1 MEISTIRLN
10 RDLLE
15 SIEGLTVEYPY
26 VLHRVNLKT
35 TRIPWHWHEEI
46 EFFYVREGRM
56 WLRTAGRTWQ
66 FGKGEGFFV
75 NTNVMC
81 SMGCAED
88 ESRCL
93 TDSHVLHKTFLG
105 GHFKSVF
112 ETKYLDPVL
121 KNRSL
126 EILELRGRTEG
137 QQRILARLREAA
149 SLQDGKDTEFQ
160 TRNLFSEIWLLLL
173 GELSSI
179 EEYERPAVDLA
190 RQERLQ
196 TMLAFI
202 WQNYQRRI
210 TLDEIAAAAHVGGR
224 ECLRCFQSC
233 MQKTPFE
240 YLLEYRTEM
249 SKRLLR
255 DTQLSVMEVAA
266 ETGFSSAAYYGKI
279 FRRLCGMTPGAY
291 RRQEKLQAARQPLQ
305 MAEKCVF

>member
-1 MEISTIRLN
+1 MTGI
-10 RDLLE
+10 LL
-15 SIEGLTVEYPY
+15 
-26 VLHRVNLKT
+26 
-35 TRIPWHWHEEI
+35 
-46 EFFYVREGRM
+46 
-56 WLRTAGRTWQ
+56 
-66 FGKGEGFFV
+66 
-75 NTNVMC
+75 
-81 SMGCAED
+81 
-88 ESRCL
+88 
-93 TDSHVLHKTFLG
+93 
-105 GHFKSVF
+105 
-112 ETKYLDPVL
+112 
-121 KNRSL
+121 
-126 EILELRGRTEG
+126 
-137 QQRILARLREAA
+137 AA
-149 SLQDGKDTEFQ
+149 AL
-160 TRNLFSEIWLLLL
+160 WLLLL

-305 MAEKCVF
+305 MAEKCVY